1 LKTPNRLW
9 EVESQAQTRDPSY
22 ACDGVL
28 LCRSGWQAPKD
39 TGLWEYSTKV
49 AEAIQQQMTAT
60 QQEYWQGEN
69 GYFSQV
75 GLGLG
80 VVLFGFLS
88 ARRPL

>member
-1 LKTPNRLW
+1 
-9 EVESQAQTRDPSY
+9 
-22 ACDGVL
+22 
-28 LCRSGWQAPKD
+28 
-39 TGLWEYSTKV
+39 V